1 MTERASDTIVVIE
14 DDNTMR
20 EGIRTVLEKQGY
32 RVFTASS
39 AEEGWIHC
47 QERTP
52 RMVITDLKLPGKSG
66 IDLLEEIRRTSATTA
81 VVLIS
86 AYGTIDLAVEALKK
100 GAKDFIAKPFTID
113 ELRMKVEQILDGLA
127 PVITDQI
134 HGGYNVFHEMVGN
147 SEAITELFHKIT
159 EVAAVESPVL
169 ITGESG
175 TGKELMARAIHAESK
190 RSDRPLLA
198 VNCGALSESLLESE
212 LFGHEEGAFT
222 GAVRQHKGVFE
233 RANRGT
239 ILLDEVGEI
248 SRRMQVK
255 LLRVLQQ
262 KTFHRV
268 GGWKELRTDVRL
280 LASTNMDLKAA
291 IQNKEFREDLYFR
304 LNVIPLHVPAL
315 RERTGDIPVLTL
327 YLTEKKSQELD
338 KQKPVWSEGAIEKLQ
353 QYSWPGNIRELEN
366 FLERLLIFNRKE
378 TITDEDIY
386 FEEAEDTF
394 GGSSGGTL
402 TDVLEDTEYHM
413 IVDALRKSGGIKQ
426 QAARMLGLKVS
437 TLYYK
442 MEKYGIDKNGE
453 GKE

>member
-1 MTERASDTIVVIE
+1 MTETTSNTILVIE

-39 AEEGWIHC
+39 AEEGWIHYTE
-47 QERTP
+47 QTP

-66 IDLLEEIRRTSATTA
+66 IDLLEDIRSQSTATA

-113 ELRMKVEQILDGLA
+113 ELRMKVEQILEDLEPA
-127 PVITDQI
+127 ITERVRTD
-134 HGGYNVFHEMVGN
+134 HHAFHEMVGN
-147 SEAITELFHKIT
+147 SEVITELFHKIT

-175 TGKELMARAIHAESK
+175 TGKELVARAIHAESK
-190 RSDRPLLA
+190 RSDQPLLA
-198 VNCGALSESLLESE
+198 VNCGALTESLLESE

-233 RANRGT
+233 RANSGT

-248 SRRMQVK
+248 SQRMQVK

-268 GGWKELRTDVRL
+268 GGWKELRTNVRV
-280 LASTNMDLKAA
+280 LASTNTDLKTA
-291 IQNKEFREDLYFR
+291 IQQNRFRKDLYFR

-315 RERTGDIPVLTL
+315 RERTGDIPVLTH
-327 YLTEKKSQELD
+327 YLTGKKSGELN
-338 KQKPVWSEGAIEKLQ
+338 KQKPDWSEEAIERLK

-366 FLERLLIFNRKE
+366 FLERLLIFNKKE
-378 TITDEDIY
+378 TITSEDIY
-386 FEEAEDTF
+386 FEEAEDTSRP
-394 GGSSGGTL
+394 SSTGTL
-402 TDVLEDTEYHM
+402 NDVLEDTEYHM
-413 IVDALRKSGGIKQ
+413 IVDALRKSGGVKQ

-453 GKE
+453 GI